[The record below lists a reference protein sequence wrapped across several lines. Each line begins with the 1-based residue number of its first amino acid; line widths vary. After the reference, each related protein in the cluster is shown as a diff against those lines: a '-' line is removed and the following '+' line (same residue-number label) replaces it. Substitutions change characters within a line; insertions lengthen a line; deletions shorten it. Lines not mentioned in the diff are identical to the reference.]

1 MHMEEASNHS
11 HDRLEEGIN
20 LSNRGEY
27 LDAVKVLLECVQ
39 SSPGDP
45 EAVDAFLTHL
55 SMGPPTPETGTVPV
69 PSPPPMLVSAIEH
82 GNAEI
87 LQQRGPAYLAQN
99 PHHVPTLRAMAI
111 TLDRMGHFDAALR
124 YLEAASV
131 ISPLDRDIAAHMAQ
145 LLEKVW
151 RFEESLSAWRTVEKQ
166 DLEDRE
172 VAAQVARLVI
182 LAGRQ
187 RATML
192 DNADRLAGEEW
203 ARRRPKPSKSGILPR
218 ISRQPRLS
226 LPQPADSS
234 AKPAATVRLTPIQ
247 HLQNL
252 IREYPINADLHL
264 QLAALLL
271 EKGRDYDAEQ
281 ALTKAKELTEGDARI
296 VTMWEDVTILRIA
309 KKIELV
315 QAQIQIDNSERLQA
329 ELEDLWERRAR
340 FELQVYQQ
348 RADREPQDM
357 QLQLELG
364 RRLKQA
370 GRHRDA
376 VRCFEASL
384 QDPAQ
389 QPAAA
394 LELASHYEESHDLRR
409 ALPLLRRAA
418 ETAVLPQQLPAKVR
432 ALERLA
438 SLYDSLKLETARNQT
453 LAQLAVIDPNNPNVC
468 RITTPSAN

>member
-1 MHMEEASNHS
+1 MHMEEASNRI

-27 LDAVKVLLECVQ
+27 LDALKVLMQCVQ
-39 SSPGDP
+39 EAPGDP

-69 PSPPPMLVSAIEH
+69 PAPAPTLLAAIEQ

-87 LQQRGPAYLAQN
+87 LQQRGPAYLAEN
-99 PHHVPTLRAMAI
+99 PHHLPTLRALSA
-111 TLDRMGHFDAALR
+111 TLDRMGHFEAALR
-124 YLEAASV
+124 YLEAALV
-131 ISPLDRDIAAHMAQ
+131 IVPLDRDIGSHKAR

-151 RFEESLSAWRTVEKQ
+151 RFEESLQAWRALEKQ
-166 DLEDRE
+166 DLEDRDT
-172 VAAQVARLVI
+172 AAQVARLVI

-192 DNADRLAGEEW
+192 DNADRLAGDEW
-203 ARRRPKPSKSGILPR
+203 ARRPPKPSKAGILPR
-218 ISRQPRLS
+218 ISRQPRTS
-226 LPQPADSS
+226 LPQQVDSN
-234 AKPAATVRLTPIQ
+234 ARPAATVRLTPIQ
-247 HLQNL
+247 QLQNL

-281 ALTKAKELTEGDARI
+281 ALTKAKELTEGDTRI

-309 KKIELV
+309 KKIDLV
-315 QAQIQIDNSERLQA
+315 RAQLQLENSERLQA
-329 ELEDLWERRAR
+329 ELEDLYERRTR

-348 RADREPQDM
+348 RSDREPQDM
-357 QLQLELG
+357 QLRLELG
-364 RRLKQA
+364 RRLRQA

-376 VRCFEASL
+376 VRCFEAAL

-394 LELASHYEESHDLRR
+394 LELASHYEESHDLLR

-418 ETAVLPQQLPAKVR
+418 ETAVFPQQIPAKVR
-432 ALERLA
+432 ALER
-438 SLYDSLKLETARNQT
+438 
-453 LAQLAVIDPNNPNVC
+453 
-468 RITTPSAN
+468 